1 MQAPPSAGTR
11 GKEPFR
17 FGKAVFADLDDFQEK
32 AKATE
37 KSENAATPPPEGAC
51 SRLAAPTRV
60 LPGTS
65 ARPAA
70 RRVGEGHA
78 QFLFRVSSY
87 CHEGSM
93 SGSELRAALEQRLS
107 ALAIRTEIVE
117 HPEVRRSRW
126 DGCRSGWAPLQRL
139 SREVAKASWPRGS
152 VP

>member
-17 FGKAVFADLDDFQEK
+17 FGKAVLADLDDFQEK

-78 QFLFRVSSY
+78 QFLFRVSTATK
-87 CHEGSM
+87 
-93 SGSELRAALEQRLS
+93 AACQAQS
-107 ALAIRTEIVE
+107 CA
-117 HPEVRRSRW
+117 RRWS
-126 DGCRSGWAPLQRL
+126 S
-139 SREVAKASWPRGS
+139 GS
-152 VP
+152 VPWPSAQRSWSTRR